1 MEVDE
6 DVKPSDDVLVKTN
19 NDDDQSPK
27 IQKSENSQEVCK
39 KPTVKRQFLLP
50 LEPVPSSSD
59 YTFVMA
65 NDEGLLDILNST
77 DPPSS

>member
-6 DVKPSDDVLVKTN
+6 DVKPSNEVLVKTN
-19 NDDDQSPK
+19 NNDGLTP
-27 IQKSENSQEVCK
+27 QKQSENSQEVSK
-39 KPTVKRQFLLP
+39 KPIVKRQFLVP
-50 LEPVPSSSD
+50 LEPVPSSND

-77 DPPSS
+77 DPSS